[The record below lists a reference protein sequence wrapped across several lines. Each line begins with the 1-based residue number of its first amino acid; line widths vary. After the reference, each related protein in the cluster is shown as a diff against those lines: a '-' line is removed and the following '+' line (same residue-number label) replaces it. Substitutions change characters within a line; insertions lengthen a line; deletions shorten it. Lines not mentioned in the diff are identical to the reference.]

1 MAVDKRGRKL
11 PKGIRQRGENFE
23 GRFMYKGDTYI
34 VHGVNI
40 TETQKKMTEM
50 RYQVEHGQYITR
62 KNITYDEWLQEW
74 LEDYIKPYR
83 KYGTWQTYNDL
94 YNASVKEAIGKIQLQ
109 ELTID
114 IIEKIYKNIQKK
126 HKYSKSSMMV
136 ISAMIKGSLSA
147 ARRKRLIMENP
158 AIGAVL
164 PIDAKKTHKIER
176 KALTIQQQNIFM
188 EYAKDSYLYNLFAVL
203 LRTGMRNGEIRA
215 LKYADID
222 KKNNV
227 IHVCHTMKEIRDG
240 TLKED
245 TPKSKTSLR
254 DIPLTPDII
263 KYIEA
268 QKQFWSF
275 KVTPIERYLFCDENG
290 QPLKRCMI
298 QNEINRII
306 KKMED
311 DGKEFEHITPHIF
324 RHTFATRA
332 IEAGMSPQTLKTILG
347 HSSLMMTMDLY
358 SHVMEETKQSEM
370 LEIAKAF

>member
-1 MAVDKRGRKL
+1 
-11 PKGIRQRGENFE
+11 
-23 GRFMYKGDTYI
+23 
-34 VHGVNI
+34 
-40 TETQKKMTEM
+40 
-50 RYQVEHGQYITR
+50 
-62 KNITYDEWLQEW
+62 
-74 LEDYIKPYR
+74 
-83 KYGTWQTYNDL
+83 
-94 YNASVKEAIGKIQLQ
+94 
-109 ELTID
+109 
-114 IIEKIYKNIQKK
+114 
-126 HKYSKSSMMV
+126 MMV

>member
-1 MAVDKRGRKL
+1 
-11 PKGIRQRGENFE
+11 
-23 GRFMYKGDTYI
+23 
-34 VHGVNI
+34 
-40 TETQKKMTEM
+40 M